1 MSHFKSEVI
10 GRLDAMFPRD
20 KDMHRV
26 CRTPMYLIVK
36 CKYGCKFSLWY
47 NENKKQEGTDIKFF
61 RNVNMNHNF
70 TLHLAR
76 KIKKSENEV

>member
-1 MSHFKSEVI
+1 
-10 GRLDAMFPRD
+10 
-20 KDMHRV
+20 
-26 CRTPMYLIVK
+26 MYLIVK